1 MWTFLGTAWSP
12 SGDYFWSPEQSS
24 VELCQTFNT
33 RLNLPFPIP
42 QGGFLF
48 WWSSKLPS
56 CYSFSTDFD
65 KNCFCLCGYF
75 FRLQWEFIYFFGNQI
90 WIEMCYNHLVIFI
103 VFFRDTPLL
112 MAIGPN
118 GTNHDKF
125 CNQWTN
131 CNENLI
137 SKTFLNKNPPCWH
150 SALPQAHHHPW
161 KEGHPWW
168 ESSQLFDLSRKDGFW
183 DLTLVRNETSRPCL
197 FLPNI
202 LKATKFA
209 ESAFQPQ
216 KCVDKILRQ

>member
-1 MWTFLGTAWSP
+1 MWTFLMNFFDPYLMITFDHQNNYLLKFVKLSIK
-12 SGDYFWSPEQSS
+12 SS
-24 VELCQTFNT
+24 LSHST
-33 RLNLPFPIP
+33 R
-42 QGGFLF
+42 GFLF
-48 WWSSKLPS
+48 WWSSKLPI

-131 CNENLI
+131 CSKILI

-168 ESSQLFDLSRKDGFW
+168 ES
-183 DLTLVRNETSRPCL
+183 
-197 FLPNI
+197 
-202 LKATKFA
+202 
-209 ESAFQPQ
+209 
-216 KCVDKILRQ
+216 